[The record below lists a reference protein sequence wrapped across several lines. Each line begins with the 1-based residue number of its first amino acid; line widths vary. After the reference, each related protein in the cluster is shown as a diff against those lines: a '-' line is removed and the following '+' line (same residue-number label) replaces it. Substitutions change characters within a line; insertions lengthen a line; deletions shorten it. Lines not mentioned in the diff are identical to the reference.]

1 MPSQPMSHS
10 TLYIGKVKTVSPL
23 FFLPFQTF
31 ADYRHDRNPAGWAET
46 T

>member
-10 TLYIGKVKTVSPL
+10 TLYIGKVKTVSLL